1 MLFHIQK
8 RSIKNHQYS
17 RTTLVQQ
24 SFLSSASELI
34 FNEESYG
41 TRKTRQMDI
50 SLLINIWLG
59 EWLGVERETLRD
71 DNVSIL

>member
-1 MLFHIQK
+1 M
-8 RSIKNHQYS
+8 
-17 RTTLVQQ
+17 
-24 SFLSSASELI
+24 E
-34 FNEESYG
+34 
-41 TRKTRQMDI
+41 I